1 MGAYVK
7 SFPNEFLRK
16 QLEDLG
22 WDRDQHEL
30 RNLRTALYRLR
41 TPPAEGSTADQ
52 LAHLLITVSLQREQ
66 DAQSPGTA
74 ALNAARGVD
83 RPASEE

>member
-7 SFPNEFLRK
+7 SYPNEFLRK
-16 QLEDLG
+16 QLEELG
-22 WDRDQHEL
+22 FDRDQHEL

-41 TPPAEGSTADQ
+41 MPPAEGSTADQ

-66 DAQSPGTA
+66 ESQSPGSA
-74 ALNAARGVD
+74 AVNAARAGG
-83 RPASEE
+83 RPPGDE